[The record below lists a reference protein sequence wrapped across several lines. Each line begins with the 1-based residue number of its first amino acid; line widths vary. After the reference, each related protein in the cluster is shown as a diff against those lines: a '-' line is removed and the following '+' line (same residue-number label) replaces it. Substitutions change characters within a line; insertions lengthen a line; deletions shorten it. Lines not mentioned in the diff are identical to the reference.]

1 MLISHILFATFF
13 IERFHSFI
21 LWEEFVKVVAK
32 LYFMSINYNIIKMSK
47 WKTSN
52 SVLTID
58 KVIND
63 INTRLVEEDCD
74 LDEVED
80 DLEDLWQ
87 ELDEENGNNRD
98 PTEKFVLEDQVI

>member
-1 MLISHILFATFF
+1 
-13 IERFHSFI
+13 
-21 LWEEFVKVVAK
+21 
-32 LYFMSINYNIIKMSK
+32 MSK

-63 INTRLVEEDCD
+63 INIWLVEEDCD

>member
-1 MLISHILFATFF
+1 
-13 IERFHSFI
+13 
-21 LWEEFVKVVAK
+21 
-32 LYFMSINYNIIKMSK
+32 MSK

-87 ELDEENGNNRD
+87 ELDEENGNNRN

>member
-1 MLISHILFATFF
+1 
-13 IERFHSFI
+13 
-21 LWEEFVKVVAK
+21 
-32 LYFMSINYNIIKMSK
+32 MSINYNIIKMSK

-63 INTRLVEEDCD
+63 INIWLVEEDCD

>member
-1 MLISHILFATFF
+1 
-13 IERFHSFI
+13 
-21 LWEEFVKVVAK
+21 
-32 LYFMSINYNIIKMSK
+32 MSK